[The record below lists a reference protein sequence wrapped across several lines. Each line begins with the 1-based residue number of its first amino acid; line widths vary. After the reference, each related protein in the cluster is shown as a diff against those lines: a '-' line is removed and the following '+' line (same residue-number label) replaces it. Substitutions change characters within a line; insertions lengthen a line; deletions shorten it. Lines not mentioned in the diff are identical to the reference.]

1 MEEKEITRD
10 DQLDVNQV
18 KAGQNSEHSKAK
30 TPDEKPKM
38 IETEDR
44 WFYLGVSLTALFLIF
59 YETVA
64 FQALIVVTNYMR
76 AIQVIAIALIGCS
89 LGGILAFVFR
99 KKASYQFYSKVA
111 FGLPISIV
119 VAFATLCLFPAAPW
133 IFSIGMMIPFVFAA
147 FLISLTFAI
156 APSHKVYFYDLS
168 GAGIGA
174 LMACISV
181 PYFRE
186 EGSFL
191 LLMVVGFL
199 VAIIFARRIPGKKG
213 ERLIKI
219 ASLASAIVMS
229 VFIVN
234 IFADF
239 LNMTWLVRRTDDHYK
254 IFSYYHRTHKWFRPI
269 GRSMF
274 KHYTSR
280 GSLVERIDMVK
291 VKKGRYHTFYNGYA
305 NDHVSTSKPKHFRLD
320 RRLPKGL
327 IKDPDVMVIG
337 TAAEGIVKTAKG
349 LGNGKVVG
357 LEINPAIIDIML
369 NTRMYKFSKKAYDD
383 LELHAID
390 ARSYLKR
397 TDRKFNIITMMNT
410 HRLRNI
416 GYAGQPEYL
425 HTVESLS
432 DLLDHLD
439 DENGWI
445 ILEENDINDSAR
457 LGIHRFLQNVK
468 YVLESRPDVKD
479 VTQHFWVYDWYGLG
493 SKKRRNLYTQIAIKK
508 SPINERDKEFIEK
521 WTATQAER
529 RKTKGR
535 KNHGIFNRYIPGEKT
550 GHEMEKLILAK
561 SPNEIYDPG
570 KYNFTPITDDKPF
583 PFDTKLERA
592 HLRMILVPTIVL
604 AGVLGLLPVLVLLI
618 GFKKERPGEPAGV
631 IFSGSSVAYFS
642 MLGLGYLL
650 FEVVL
655 IQRLAMFVGMP
666 VLTLAVVL
674 ATMLFFSGLGSY
686 VSRNWKSGYVLLAFV
701 GILALGISLHAILD
715 WVMDNF
721 IFLPVFVRALI
732 IAVLLAPLSF
742 LMGIPFPYGM
752 KMTKKKLGD
761 RFGAAMFGLNGAFS
775 ALATPIALTLGTII
789 GFKSTFLVGS
799 IFYVVCLLL
808 VLVLIAKTRNEQ
820 EAPL

>member
-1 MEEKEITRD
+1 MEQKEITKD
-10 DQLDVNQV
+10 NKV
-18 KAGQNSEHSKAK
+18 E
-30 TPDEKPKM
+30 TEKPEAVVPDKTADK

-76 AIQVIAIALIGCS
+76 AIQVIAIALIGCA
-89 LGGILAFVFR
+89 LGGLLAFAFR

-111 FGLPISIV
+111 FGLPISV
-119 VAFATLCLFPAAPW
+119 ALAFAILCLFPAMPW
-133 IFSIGMMIPFVFAA
+133 VFSIGMMIPFVFAA
-147 FLISLTFAI
+147 FLISLAFAI

-174 LMACISV
+174 LLACISV
-181 PYFRE
+181 PFFRE

-191 LLMVVGFL
+191 LLIVIGFV
-199 VAIIFARRIPGKKG
+199 VAIIFARRIPEQKG
-213 ERLIKI
+213 DRLIKI
-219 ASLASAIVMS
+219 ASIASTIVMS

-234 IFADF
+234 LFADF
-239 LNMTWLVRRTDDHYK
+239 LNMTWIVRGTEDRYK
-254 IFSYYHRTHKWFRPI
+254 VFSFYHRTHDWFSPI
-269 GRSMF
+269 DRKIF

-280 GSLVERIDMVK
+280 GSLVERIDVVK
-291 VKKGRYHTFYNGYA
+291 VRKGRYHTFYNGYA
-305 NDHVSTSKPKHFRLD
+305 NDHISRSKPKNFRLD
-320 RRLPKGL
+320 RRIPKGL
-327 IKDPDVMVIG
+327 VKDPDVMIVG

-349 LGNGKVVG
+349 LGDGQVVG

-369 NTRMYKFSKKAYDD
+369 NTRMYKFSSKAYDD
-383 LELHAID
+383 IELHAID

-410 HRLRNI
+410 HRIRNI

-425 HTVESLS
+425 HTTESLS
-432 DLLDHLD
+432 DLFDHLD

-445 ILEENDINDSAR
+445 ILEENDISDAAR

-479 VTQHFWVYDWYGLG
+479 ATQHLWVYDWYGLG
-493 SKKRRNLYTQIAIKK
+493 IKSRRNLYTQIAIKK
-508 SPINERDKEFIEK
+508 SPINDKDKAFIAEWTEKQAARRIEK
-521 WTATQAER
+521 
-529 RKTKGR
+529 KR

-561 SPNEIYDPG
+561 GPYDIYDST
-570 KYNFTPITDDKPF
+570 KFNFEPITDDKPF
-583 PFDTKLERA
+583 PFDTNLERP

-604 AGVLGLLPVLVLLI
+604 AVVLGLLPVIILLV
-618 GFKKERPGEPAGV
+618 GYKKERPGKPAGFV
-631 IFSGSSVAYFS
+631 FSGASVAFFA

-686 VSRNWKSGYVLLAFV
+686 FSRNWKAGYTILAFV
-701 GILALGISLHAILD
+701 GILALGISLHTILD
-715 WVMDNF
+715 WVVESF
-721 IFLPVFVRALI
+721 IFLPIFARALI
-732 IAVLLAPLSF
+732 IVVLLAPLAF
-742 LMGIPFPYGM
+742 LMGVPFPYGM
-752 KMTKKKLGD
+752 KMSKEKLGD

-775 ALATPIALTLGTII
+775 ALATPLALSLGTII

-799 IFYVVCLLL
+799 IFYLACLLL
-808 VLVLIAKTRNEQ
+808 ALVLMWKMRSGKSAQ
-820 EAPL
+820 A